1 VPPISAQIV
10 FSTIFSSAATSG
22 SMPRQ
27 VGKTTL
33 AHAVARR
40 LGRAVYPDLER
51 PSDSA
56 RLADPELYLEPLADR
71 LVIIDEIQRAPAL
84 FPVLRGP

>member
-1 VPPISAQIV
+1 LLLASLRRFPIVGLVGA
-10 FSTIFSSAATSG
+10 
-22 SMPRQ
+22 RQ

-33 AHAVARR
+33 ARAVERR
-40 LGRAVYPDLER
+40 VGRAVYLDLER